1 MSEQLHIK
9 SFSSEQIRILL
20 PSLAQNTNNQRF
32 STAQFEKYLSYDS
45 GVSWVAVCDESDN
58 IFALS
63 CLEYQFEDNLSI
75 CFLSE
80 IQTVIRG
87 YGKELLTYI
96 LSQEDQ
102 DIIYLL
108 VDPHADKSL
117 LNWYRQF
124 DLDEIKIEHSV
135 YGGPVTFLYRVNGR
149 IPERKINTF
158 KQNLI
163 DSFSN

>member
-1 MSEQLHIK
+1 MTDTLHIK

-20 PSLAQNTNNQRF
+20 PSLAQNTNNHRF

-63 CLEYQFEDNLSI
+63 CIEYHFEDNLSI

-87 YGKELLTYI
+87 YGKELLTFI
-96 LSQEDQ
+96 LNQKDQ

-108 VDPHADKSL
+108 VNPEADETL
-117 LNWYRQF
+117 LKWYKQF
-124 DLDEIKIEHSV
+124 HLDEINIEDSI
-135 YGGPVTFLYRVNGR
+135 YGGPITFLYRVNSKV
-149 IPERKINTF
+149 PERKLNSF
-158 KQNLI
+158 KQNII
-163 DSFSN
+163 DNFSR

>member
-1 MSEQLHIK
+1 MIDTLHIK

-20 PSLAQNTNNQRF
+20 PSLAQNTNNHRF

-63 CLEYQFEDNLSI
+63 CLEYQFEDNVSI

-87 YGKELLTYI
+87 YGKELLTFI
-96 LSQEDQ
+96 LNQKDQ

-108 VDPHADKSL
+108 VNPEADETL
-117 LNWYRQF
+117 LKWYKQF
-124 DLDEIKIEHSV
+124 DLDEINIEDSV
-135 YGGPVTFLYRVNGR
+135 YGGPITFLYRVNGR
-149 IPERKINTF
+149 IPEIKLNSF
-158 KQNLI
+158 KQNII
-163 DSFSN
+163 DRFTR